1 LSRRSPNSD
10 KVEANP
16 DDQPSLPD
24 PAYADSFRPIKITGS
39 YFNTIAPGRLHELT
53 IKRLIRTDYEID
65 DSPDAEINM
74 LDYQQIP

>member
-1 LSRRSPNSD
+1 
-10 KVEANP
+10 
-16 DDQPSLPD
+16 LPD

-53 IKRLIRTDYEID
+53 IKRLIHTDYEID